1 MLRIVMDSAGDL
13 PVEWIKEYQIDIIPI
28 NVHLD
33 DKVFLEDVDLSI
45 DQFYSWVKKTGRVPK
60 SSQPSPG

>member
-1 MLRIVMDSAGDL
+1 MDSAGDL

-33 DKVFLEDVDLSI
+33 DKVFLQSYIFLTFCI
-45 DQFYSWVKKTGRVPK
+45 
-60 SSQPSPG
+60 SQYLNGFHSVHFGHHNV